1 MSGSIRVGWSMGP
14 MDQACVSTCG
24 PSGRTVQPRV
34 FHSQPQR
41 SHSSRRLRAIDNRIE
56 SDVQREMDV
65 DVNLAKLQKYVRE
78 EDQHDVV
85 LSVCSSKHCCKR
97 GSTRVLKALQE
108 DAMRIN
114 GLRVDVRSS
123 TCLGQCKRGPA
134 VHVSIP
140 AHEEEVTCVKVACG
154 HDVQQLAAVAL
165 DDTFGQ

>member
-1 MSGSIRVGWSMGP
+1 MNSSFRLDWTRGP
-14 MDQACVSTCG
+14 MDHGVSTCG
-24 PSGRTVQPRV
+24 PSGRMAQQRV
-34 FHSQPQR
+34 VPSLPQKR
-41 SHSSRRLRAIDNRIE
+41 SMRHVRAVDSRIE
-56 SDVQREMDV
+56 GDVREHADV
-65 DVNLAKLQKYVRE
+65 DLNLAGLQQYVRE

-108 DAMRIN
+108 DAMRVH

-140 AHEEEVTCVKVACG
+140 AHGEEVTCVKVACG

>member
-1 MSGSIRVGWSMGP
+1 MSGSIRLDWSRSP
-14 MDQACVSTCG
+14 MDQASLATCG
-24 PSGRTVQPRV
+24 PSGRLVQPRV
-34 FHSQPQR
+34 FHSHRQR
-41 SHSSRRLRAIDNRIE
+41 HSNMRLRAVDSHIE
-56 SDVQREMDV
+56 SDVRGNTDV

-85 LSVCSSKHCCKR
+85 LSVCSAKHCCKR

-140 AHEEEVTCVKVACG
+140 AHGEVTCVKVECG

-165 DDTFGQ
+165 DDTFGH